1 MYESCVCTCIIASG
15 WLEVAGDAGVKLRDS
30 FVRLQ
35 VPAQTGTV
43 GKWQT
48 LETGNMGA
56 TQRSRVDQERFALT
70 QGRYDGMRVSRQGS
84 RASS

>member
-1 MYESCVCTCIIASG
+1 MCVKPLYTGYGLCDSAMVCDTEMY
-15 WLEVAGDAGVKLRDS
+15 
-30 FVRLQ
+30 VRLV